1 MLKNNRLFNSPSM
14 LIKALLDL
22 DPHKNI
28 ARKGDCHPISLSQD
42 SKYLIDEDGAILKPH
57 VQIQLMPVLENTL
70 LNCLPANELVCTPS
84 SSKQPFVEDCYRISS
99 PYLAEDWDS
108 SPPTEE
114 DCDVHQRDLGL
125 PVIIDYT
132 KVNFPEILNTM
143 VALDDLIQPGRDEKH
158 QNDSKNELP
167 DTGKPSTFGI
177 LDEPLVNKTLME
189 IEVPSKNTDKET
201 ITSAE
206 SNGEKYNENSVT
218 VENVSARMSKV
229 RSFSQPEP
237 LFRKNIETV
246 PSNISIG
253 ITRTLSEEIGKVD
266 TATFKSLK
274 SEMFELFNFQGQ
286 KKNIN
291 QEIISQE
298 EEPKLL
304 NNNKNNIEKVFTS
317 LGKKNPL
324 CEETLDEQKYIK
336 DIFQKHSL
344 MISEDSEL
352 ENNICQTLDTQTIN
366 EILFPVMDQENESEF
381 PVLPNREL
389 KCSGKML
396 ELLENLTEELLPI
409 VSPSSVLPLKDSL
422 HCCMG
427 INRQLIASLSQ
438 DTKFEDI
445 KVIRDD
451 KFTLQ
456 SKFLGDKAASQD
468 VIISVIDD
476 FDEVEQGETKVQLR
490 SHSYPN
496 TFSDTKLS
504 DYSFNRSFSQIDVST
519 TQKYRGKE
527 NNSNKPFKIN
537 LNFGSRFQ
545 NISETKTTNGGS
557 ISNIDFN
564 QTKNIERN
572 EEHCHRFKELSESK
586 NKYDFA
592 NISTNGESEETSE
605 SSNCSEAQKF
615 KKDEPKTYAFD
626 SLDSEAMHQEHK
638 SNLGKL
644 FSQFSLPDTNA
655 TNPMSEG
662 KDSEV
667 KLSQEHKINTDTQRD
682 IKTKNYSTEK
692 TKQYTTITHSLVD
705 YSDYSSSEPF
715 SSQDNCD
722 ISIITVRGQNNSNS
736 EDKPSKDE
744 NYISD
749 IILDRQIDQ
758 SIARYES
765 ISNHSNSSCVSETS
779 DSEVEFRQSQDETNE
794 IINYFHGSQIKHAL
808 VQTDQIETSK
818 PHECFCDFNQMIQ
831 DYDQRVAC
839 KRHIQALCLEM
850 LPIKK
855 LRFPMLDQTSV
866 PLAGSKTSSL
876 ELSDEGNYWTVNKQ
890 DQTCLDESRLVP
902 GTTKLYGMV
911 DLDVKNMTE
920 PSEEAIQNEDY
931 SRHNQEVPIVS
942 GFDNKRNPEFEIKTL
957 VNHFTAISCNDI
969 ENQDRG
975 KYYKESSGE
984 MRDTHLEHAVS
995 EYFSKNQLQ
1004 KKVSSRFFKKEDSSK
1019 PKPQNAEDPL
1029 KQKSELSPFQ
1039 ICLWTPD
1046 CQSKVM
1052 SVPLMPS
1059 CREEETKVHSKFG
1072 TTDIKP
1078 MTDKMHNE
1086 TLPNESVQ
1094 TNDSSLCKRLVF
1106 FNSNSRVSMDCGT
1119 NKIVVKGVGLT
1130 QSGDNQAQSYQE
1142 EPSYINQDTPTRD
1155 NSTEIQTRSLPRSAS
1170 VQGNGLF
1177 EWPIQD
1183 PTPTNWREEDEQCV
1197 PQSRRP
1203 IRVGLSK
1210 RARLNPLHHNK

>member
-1 MLKNNRLFNSPSM
+1 MCPSNS
-14 LIKALLDL
+14 
-22 DPHKNI
+22 
-28 ARKGDCHPISLSQD
+28 
-42 SKYLIDEDGAILKPH
+42 
-57 VQIQLMPVLENTL
+57 
-70 LNCLPANELVCTPS
+70 LPANELVCTPS

-125 PVIIDYT
+125 PVVIDYT
-132 KVNFPEILNTM
+132 KVNFSDILNTM
-143 VALDDLIQPGRDEKH
+143 VAIDDLIQPEQDEKH

-167 DTGKPSTFGI
+167 DTGKPSTFGT

-206 SNGEKYNENSVT
+206 NNGEKYNENSVT

-266 TATFKSLK
+266 TDTFKSLK

-317 LGKKNPL
+317 LKKKNPL
-324 CEETLDEQKYIK
+324 CEETLHEQKYIK

-344 MISEDSEL
+344 MISEDSEF

-451 KFTLQ
+451 EFTLQ

-468 VIISVIDD
+468 VIISVTDD

-490 SHSYPN
+490 SHSYPD

-586 NKYDFA
+586 NKYDIA
-592 NISTNGESEETSE
+592 NISTKGESEETSE

-615 KKDEPKTYAFD
+615 KQDEPKTYAFD
-626 SLDSEAMHQEHK
+626 SFDSEAMHQEHK

-644 FSQFSLPDTNA
+644 FSQFSLPDTNS
-655 TNPMSEG
+655 TTPMSEG

-692 TKQYTTITHSLVD
+692 TRH
-705 YSDYSSSEPF
+705 
-715 SSQDNCD
+715 
-722 ISIITVRGQNNSNS
+722 
-736 EDKPSKDE
+736 
-744 NYISD
+744 
-749 IILDRQIDQ
+749 
-758 SIARYES
+758 
-765 ISNHSNSSCVSETS
+765 NSSCVSETS

-794 IINYFHGSQIKHAL
+794 IINYFHSSQIKHAL

-866 PLAGSKTSSL
+866 PLAGSKTTSV

-890 DQTCLDESRLVP
+890 DQTCLDESQLVP
-902 GTTKLYGMV
+902 GATKLYGMV

-984 MRDTHLEHAVS
+984 MRDTHIEHAVS

-1052 SVPLMPS
+1052 SIPLIPS

-1078 MTDKMHNE
+1078 VTDKMHNE
-1086 TLPNESVQ
+1086 ALPNESVQ
-1094 TNDSSLCKRLVF
+1094 TNESSLCKRLVF

-1119 NKIVVKGVGLT
+1119 NKIVVKG
-1130 QSGDNQAQSYQE
+1130 
-1142 EPSYINQDTPTRD
+1142 
-1155 NSTEIQTRSLPRSAS
+1155 
-1170 VQGNGLF
+1170 
-1177 EWPIQD
+1177 
-1183 PTPTNWREEDEQCV
+1183 
-1197 PQSRRP
+1197 
-1203 IRVGLSK
+1203 
-1210 RARLNPLHHNK
+1210 